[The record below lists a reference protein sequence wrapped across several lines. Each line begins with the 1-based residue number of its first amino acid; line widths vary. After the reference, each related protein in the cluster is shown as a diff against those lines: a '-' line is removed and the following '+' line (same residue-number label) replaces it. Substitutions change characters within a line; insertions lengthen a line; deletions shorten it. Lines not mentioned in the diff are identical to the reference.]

1 MHVRACVRARARVCV
16 CVMFS
21 QRVPLRHGVFHSVT
35 RLETCQNDS
44 PFKFAYGVNYVDGVS
59 IMTD

>member
-1 MHVRACVRARARVCV
+1 MCVRARVCVCMCV